1 MKRLSVSLPP
11 EIEKTIIDLRK
22 TDEFCMCSCGES
34 EMKFTIQITGGSID
48 AQRKCRD
55 ELYKCLLHMRR
66 DKNVTEDI
74 CFEIKADCRGIVSA
88 ACKGS
93 E

>member
-1 MKRLSVSLPP
+1 
-11 EIEKTIIDLRK
+11 
-22 TDEFCMCSCGES
+22 
-34 EMKFTIQITGGSID
+34 MKFTIQITGGSID

>member
-1 MKRLSVSLPP
+1 MK
-11 EIEKTIIDLRK
+11 IK
-22 TDEFCMCSCGES
+22 
-34 EMKFTIQITGGSID
+34 IQITGGSLD

-88 ACKGS
+88 VCKGS